1 MANELASAREALAA
15 ATALGAAAG
24 TERTESMDG
33 PRMRSPS
40 LLIGNDPAAV
50 ATEVF
55 GQAFGDVYCAVG
67 EVYDAL
73 AEAQG
78 EWGRSQ
84 TAAEAAA
91 VTVALRAHENAVL
104 RSVLEDSACQACLC
118 CCFSGTLDQ

>member
-24 TERTESMDG
+24 IESMDG
-33 PRMRSPS
+33 LRMRSPS
-40 LLIGNDPAAV
+40 FLIGNDPATL

-55 GQAFGDVYCAVG
+55 GQAFGDVYCAIG

-78 EWGRSQ
+78 EWGQRQ

-91 VTVALRAHENAVL
+91 VTVALRARENAVL
-104 RSVLEDSACQACLC
+104 RSVLEHSACQACLC
-118 CCFSGTLDQ
+118 CCFPDTPD